1 MVEWTIYSLQHFH
14 CLVFRPPLQPLTKTF
29 CAFQLFSDCHLVN
42 RVLGAWDENE
52 KEELEPGFKRKGYM
66 GHLTRIANV
75 MVSQTVIQLLL
86 MPAKYRII
94 SWSIQAK
101 SVVQWGSEIRPFE
114 IWDLNNQLQW
124 GSENQTCPVFEW
136 STLSGFR
143 MASGFRM
150 VPLA

>member
-1 MVEWTIYSLQHFH
+1 M
-14 CLVFRPPLQPLTKTF
+14 
-29 CAFQLFSDCHLVN
+29 VN

-94 SWSIQAK
+94 SLC
-101 SVVQWGSEIRPFE
+101 VVQWGSEIRPFE
-114 IWDLNNQLQW
+114 IWDLNNELVSYLNGLEQFI
-124 GSENQTCPVFEW
+124 P
-136 STLSGFR
+136 
-143 MASGFRM
+143 
-150 VPLA
+150 